1 VNSLAENTEWSSKEI
16 CAGNGVPGVALA
28 QSAPRDTIT
37 RAFSEAI
44 PDIPGKSI
52 NTIVVTYQPGGKS
65 PPHHHARSAFV
76 IGYVLSGSIRSQ
88 VNGGELQVL
97 HAGEHWT
104 EAPGAHHNISENASA
119 TEPASLLAIFIAD
132 TSVELTTFERQ

>member
-1 VNSLAENTEWSSKEI
+1 MEEQNESRNI
-16 CAGNGVPGVALA
+16 CAGNGIHRLHAIPVVAVAELA
-28 QSAPRDTIT
+28 ARDTIT

-44 PDIPGKSI
+44 PEISGKSI
-52 NTIVVTYQPGGKS
+52 NAIVVTYQPGGKS

-88 VNGGELQVL
+88 VNGGEIHVF

-104 EAPGAHHNISENASA
+104 EVRSHFCA
-119 TEPASLLAIFIAD
+119 TGSPETRSRIFESI
-132 TSVELTTFERQ
+132 V